1 VILNLHTAATL
12 KLTYCTLRCS
22 FRTRTILVLLL
33 LLQLLRVLVGRHA
46 GKAPCLILSPQY
58 GHSANMERLMK
69 AQAFAESATTSK
81 FNSRI
86 MVRLCHNSLHM
97 CNIHTP
103 AWLRRTLLLSA
114 VHHSNVCGKA
124 ATKYHHYCAL
134 PRVVDVVYVY
144 CCSGTLLHAMSTCT
158 LHHA

>member
-1 VILNLHTAATL
+1 
-12 KLTYCTLRCS
+12 
-22 FRTRTILVLLL
+22 VLLL

-86 MVRLCHNSLHM
+86 MVRLCHNSLYNIY
-97 CNIHTP
+97 NIHTP
-103 AWLRRTLLLSA
+103 ACVRRTLLLSA
-114 VHHSNVCGKA
+114 VHDSNVCGKA

-144 CCSGTLLHAMSTCT
+144 CCSRTLSHAESTCT
-158 LHHA
+158 AHHVQHCTSLTIYTVSNLFNAIYYAGD